1 MDQEWRDV
9 LLEHESELSADAGVL
24 NFLIVHLDYGEE
36 HLGEL
41 NSIQELFFLVLR
53 GYDALILRIFRNSFA
68 VFCDDFLAN
77 WARLFN
83 RKDTESVQ
91 DLGQVFQVYH
101 GEVIELSRDLVER
114 LTVSCVVLF
123 EG

>member
-24 NFLIVHLDYGEE
+24 NFLIVHLDHGEE

-53 GYDALILRIFRNSFA
+53 SYDALILRIFRNSFA

-101 GEVIELSRDLVER
+101 GEVIELGWDLVER
-114 LTVSCVVLF
+114 LTVGCVVLL